1 MCDEKAKPRY
11 FAFRIKRK
19 RTTSPTM
26 VRKFL
31 AVNNLSTEAA
41 IYVNERLKESM
52 GYGSYLGCNH
62 AHARKVIN
70 GNFFVLF
77 PPYLQACDL
86 FSLLRSLGSSRNA

>member
-19 RTTSPTM
+19 HTTSPTM

-62 AHARKVIN
+62 AHAGKVIN

-77 PPYLQACDL
+77 PPYLQDYDL

>member
-62 AHARKVIN
+62 AHAGKVIN

-77 PPYLQACDL
+77 PPYLQDYDL
-86 FSLLRSLGSSRNA
+86 LSLLRSLGSSRNA